1 MKKAILLTIIL
12 FNLFYACL
20 SFAEDNNSGGPPAQN
35 EQKETAAKIKKETK
49 NEEKDNY
56 HTLESLKKKQKWN
69 YTDRSCS
76 AGDCKND
83 RKTAGEEPFV
93 GGVKVSYGQVL
104 KAVEEEQSPTIVTPE
119 IPAAVRLSAQDIN
132 RVTCQSG
139 EIRDVVYSKEKGMT
153 VTFAGKDAYIK
164 YKYIKKSD
172 KTIYPTVTEM
182 YIVCGEA
189 TYNLIAVPESIPSK
203 TIQLSTGD
211 REKIRNNKKYF
222 SGMSSEKKIMTMIKA
237 VYTDDIQESFTVEKY
252 ALRDISPYE
261 ELFISPNRTVSAPG
275 EGMSVK
281 EYIIKIKESSKR
293 QEIELDERDFI
304 ETTTNPIALAIDK
317 LKIKKGDT
325 ARMFICA
332 QNTGDDDRDKSTTI
346 KIDRGYEN
354 ENITKTESKA
364 ETGDDNKKSSKQIK
378 IKTMQN

>member
-12 FNLFYACL
+12 FNLFYAYL
-20 SFAEDNNSGGPPAQN
+20 SFAEDNNPGGPPAQN
-35 EQKETAAKIKKETK
+35 EQKETAATIKKETK
-49 NEEKDNY
+49 SEEKDNY

-69 YTDRSCS
+69 YTDRSCL

-83 RKTAGEEPFV
+83 QKPAREEPFV
-93 GGVKVSYGQVL
+93 GGVKVSYGQVRQ
-104 KAVEEEQSPTIVTPE
+104 AVEEEQSPTIVTPE

-164 YKYIKKSD
+164 YKYIKKVD
-172 KTIYPTVTEM
+172 KTIYPGVTEM
-182 YIVCGEA
+182 YIICGDA

-211 REKIRNNKKYF
+211 REKIRKNKNYF
-222 SGMSSEKKIMTMIKA
+222 RGMSSEKKIMAMIKA
-237 VYTDDIQESFTVEKY
+237 VYTDDIQDSFTVEKY

-261 ELFISPNRTVSAPG
+261 ELFISPTRTVTAPG

-293 QEIELDERDFI
+293 QEIELNERDFI

-332 QNTGDDDRDKSTTI
+332 ENTGDDDRDKSTTI
-346 KIDRGYEN
+346 KIDRGL
-354 ENITKTESKA
+354 
-364 ETGDDNKKSSKQIK
+364 
-378 IKTMQN
+378 

>member
-12 FNLFYACL
+12 FNLFYVCL
-20 SFAEDNNSGGPPAQN
+20 SFAEDNNPGGPPAQN
-35 EQKETAAKIKKETK
+35 EQKETAATIKKETK

-69 YTDRSCS
+69 YTDRSCL

-83 RKTAGEEPFV
+83 QKPTREEPFV
-93 GGVKVSYGQVL
+93 SGVKVSYGQVRQ
-104 KAVEEEQSPTIVTPE
+104 AVEEEQSPTIVTPE
-119 IPAAVRLSAQDIN
+119 IPVAVRLSAQDIN

-153 VTFAGKDAYIK
+153 VTFTGKDAYIK
-164 YKYIKKSD
+164 YKYIKKAD

-182 YIVCGEA
+182 YIICGDA

-211 REKIRNNKKYF
+211 REKIRKNKNYF
-222 SGMSSEKKIMTMIKA
+222 SGMSSEKKIMAMIKA
-237 VYTDDIQESFTVEKY
+237 VYTDDIQESFIVEKY

-261 ELFISPNRTVSAPG
+261 ELFVSPTRTVTAPG

-304 ETTTNPIALAIDK
+304 ETAASPIALAIDK

-332 QNTGDDDRDKSTTI
+332 QNTRDDDRDKSTTI

-364 ETGDDNKKSSKQIK
+364 ETGDDNKKNSKQIK